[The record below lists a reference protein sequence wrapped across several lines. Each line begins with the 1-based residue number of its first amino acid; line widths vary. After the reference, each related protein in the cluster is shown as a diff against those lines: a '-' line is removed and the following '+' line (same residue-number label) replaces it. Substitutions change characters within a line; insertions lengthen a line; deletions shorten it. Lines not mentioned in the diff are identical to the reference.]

1 MLDIMKLMEEFMLL
15 PAPCGRE
22 ELVAAKVKK
31 EFTEFCDEVKTDR
44 NGNVTGTIR
53 GTETNAPSIAV
64 IAHMDQVGFVV
75 TGITSEGLLRIDKN
89 GSVAEKVAPG
99 CAVIVRNEEGNYI
112 PGCVGVMSAHAMSAA
127 ERGSVTPLTD
137 LCIDIGVHS
146 RERAYELG
154 VYPGCMAV
162 YKPQFSRLDGTMI
175 MGTAIDNR
183 GGCST
188 LVLCAE
194 ELKQNRPKAT
204 VHFIASVQEEHNLRG
219 VMSAV
224 DIVKPD
230 IAICIDVTLASDSI
244 GMGDRFNNETGT
256 GPTISYYSH
265 HGRGTLNGVIS
276 HEGLAKLA
284 IDAAGK
290 EHIRLNRFAARG
302 ILTDLTYIQGYGQGV
317 AGLDMGFPCKY
328 THSPNEVCDSEDIRK
343 LAVVCAEMIKRIDG
357 DFPIER
363 F

>member
-1 MLDIMKLMEEFMLL
+1 MDVIKLMEELMLL

-22 ELVAAKVKK
+22 ELVAAKMKK
-31 EFTEFCDEVKTDR
+31 EFMELCDEVRSDR
-44 NGNVTGTIR
+44 NGNVIGTIN
-53 GTETNAPSIAV
+53 GTEANGLNIAV

-75 TGITSEGLLRIDKN
+75 TGITPGGLLRIDKN

-99 CAVIVRNEEGNYI
+99 CAVIVRTERGDYI
-112 PGCVGVMSAHAMSAA
+112 PGCVGVMSAHAMSAT
-127 ERGSVTPLTD
+127 ERGSVTPLTE

-146 RERAYELG
+146 MQHAHELG
-154 VYPGCMAV
+154 IYPGCMAV
-162 YKPQFSRLDGTMI
+162 YKPQFSKLDGTMI
-175 MGTAIDNR
+175 AGTAIDNR
-183 GGCST
+183 GGCGT
-188 LVLCAE
+188 LILCAE
-194 ELKQNRPKAT
+194 ELKENRPKVT

-219 VMSAV
+219 VMSAI

-230 IAICIDVTLASDSI
+230 IAICIDVTLASDVF
-244 GMGDRFNNETGT
+244 GMGGRFNNETGT

-284 IDAAGK
+284 IEAANEK
-290 EHIRLNRFAARG
+290 NIHLNRFAARG
-302 ILTDLTYIQGYGQGV
+302 ILTDLTYIQGYGQGL
-317 AGLDMGFPCKY
+317 AGIDMGFPCKY

-343 LAVVCAEMIKRIDG
+343 LAVVCGEIIKKIDG
-357 DFPIER
+357 DFRIER